1 MDILIASVKELSEA
15 YAHETLKGDKERASI
30 FFQARQERLEALVAA
45 TRSNSGAEE
54 ANGGDSEG

>member
-15 YAHETLKGDKERASI
+15 YAYEHFNGDKQRASI

-45 TRSNSGAEE
+45 TRSDSGAEE
-54 ANGGDSEG
+54 ADRGDSQG